1 MILLSRNAHLTG
13 MSLTLALCMA
23 ACGGN
28 GSLTENKSSIVV
40 TWAECA
46 REGGTCNFTGTREVR
61 YGTAEKYT
69 STQATN
75 GVACNNF
82 VFGDP
87 AVGLLKTCWVA
98 SDSTSGSSSSGS
110 STSGTGDDGRSSGSS
125 SAPPSTTSYVPS
137 SGGSAG
143 PRVGSF
149 TSSGPITARAGQV
162 IEGVR
167 ISNANGPCIVIPN
180 NANNVVVRDSDI
192 GPCAGDA
199 SIVVQASGATLENN
213 IVHEGRRGIL
223 VVRANNVSVV
233 NNQVHGPFA
242 GNSCG
247 TSNPSHCSSAIQLD
261 NVNNSVVQG
270 NQVRGSNF
278 GSDAVSVYESSSIR
292 LVGND
297 IDVNIAWMHAAGFTM
312 GDSTSGNPGR
322 DNYVAGNVV
331 RQTGGVPA
339 GVFGSNGN
347 TILEKNCLTGGIQA
361 FNYSGTFVGVTVR
374 NNVINV
380 GASFVPDTSVVAG
393 WSSNI
398 NSTNCSLVPN

>member
-1 MILLSRNAHLTG
+1 VSA
-13 MSLTLALCMA
+13 
-23 ACGGN
+23 GN
-28 GSLTENKSSIVV
+28 GSS
-40 TWAECA
+40 
-46 REGGTCNFTGTREVR
+46 
-61 YGTAEKYT
+61 
-69 STQATN
+69 
-75 GVACNNF
+75 
-82 VFGDP
+82 
-87 AVGLLKTCWVA
+87 
-98 SDSTSGSSSSGS
+98 
-110 STSGTGDDGRSSGSS
+110 
-125 SAPPSTTSYVPS
+125 
-137 SGGSAG
+137 G
-143 PRVGSF
+143 PRIGAF
-149 TSSGPITARAGQV
+149 TASGPITATSGQV

-167 ISNANGPCIVIPN
+167 ISNTNGPCIVIPSG
-180 NANNVVVRDSDI
+180 ATNVVVRDSDI

-199 SIVVQASGATLENN
+199 SIVVQANGATLENN
-213 IVHEGRRGIL
+213 FVHEGRRGIL
-223 VVRANNVSVV
+223 VVRANNVSVL
-233 NNQVHGPFA
+233 NNKVHGPFA

-247 TSNPSHCSSAIQLD
+247 TNNPSHCSSAIQLD
-261 NVNNSVVQG
+261 NVNNSIVQG
-270 NQVRGSNF
+270 NQVRGNNF

-374 NNVINV
+374 NNVINM

-393 WSSNI
+393 WSSNV
-398 NSTNCSLVPN
+398 NSTNCTLVPN

>member
-1 MILLSRNAHLTG
+1 MIGLSRNAHLAG
-13 MSLTLALCMA
+13 MSLTLALCLA

-28 GSLTENKSSIVV
+28 DSLSENTSSVVV
-40 TWAECA
+40 TWSECA
-46 REGGTCNFTGTREVR
+46 REGGTCTFSGTREVR
-61 YGTAEKYT
+61 YGTTEKYT

-75 GVACNNF
+75 GVVCNNIT
-82 VFGDP
+82 FGDP

-98 SDSTSGSSSSGS
+98 STTGAVSASGGGSADTGGGNSTGTVDTGSSSTVSFSPGN
-110 STSGTGDDGRSSGSS
+110 GN
-125 SAPPSTTSYVPS
+125 
-137 SGGSAG
+137 AG
-143 PRVGSF
+143 PRVTSF
-149 TSSGPITARAGQV
+149 ASSGPITARAGQV

-167 ISNANGPCIVIPN
+167 ISNTSGPCIVIPSGA
-180 NANNVVVRDSDI
+180 ANVIVRDSDI

-199 SIVVQASGATLENN
+199 SIVVQGSGATLENN
-213 IVHEGRRGIL
+213 FVHEGRRGIL
-223 VVRANNVSVV
+223 VTRTSNASVLNNK
-233 NNQVHGPFA
+233 VHGPFA

-261 NVNNSVVQG
+261 NVNNATVQG
-270 NQVRGSNF
+270 NEVRGNNY
-278 GSDAVSVYESSSIR
+278 GSDALSIYESSSVR

-297 IDVNIAWMHAAGFTM
+297 IDVNIAWQHAAGFTM
-312 GDSTSGNPGR
+312 GDSASGNPGR

-374 NNVINV
+374 NNVINM
-380 GASFVPDTSVVAG
+380 GASYVPDTSAVSG
-393 WSSNI
+393 WSSNV
-398 NSTNCSLVPN
+398 NSTNCALVPN